1 MIHSSNTVAANFLK
15 LIEDVKGHIQADKR
29 AVGDV
34 NTQLSYLDSS
44 SRLNTSTDTLEL
56 NYTRNQLDLV
66 STNYSIFT
74 QKTLSKVDYIISH
87 KTSLNTQT
95 GRSKKTEKES
105 LLSYQTTVEYKEK
118 STARE
123 TLDPKQHTSE

>member
-1 MIHSSNTVAANFLK
+1 MTTVMIHSSNTVAANFLK
-15 LIEDVKGHIQADKR
+15 LIEDVKGHIHADKR

-44 SRLNTSTDTLEL
+44 SRLNISTDTLEL

-74 QKTLSKVDYIISH
+74 QKTLSKVDYIVSH

-105 LLSYQTTVEYKEK
+105 LLSY
-118 STARE
+118 
-123 TLDPKQHTSE
+123 